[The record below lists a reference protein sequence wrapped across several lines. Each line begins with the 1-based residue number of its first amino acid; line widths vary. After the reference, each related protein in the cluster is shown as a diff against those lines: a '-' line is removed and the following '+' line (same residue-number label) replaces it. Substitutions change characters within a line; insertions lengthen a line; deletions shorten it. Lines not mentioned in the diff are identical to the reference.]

1 MLQLFEIVASLA
13 TDLWS
18 DIKAKLRISTQAL
31 EAVNRS
37 VAHGDGTFA
46 FAFAFACILF
56 HDCERISRDSL
67 YTRVIYLGQFR
78 FEPYW

>member
-13 TDLWS
+13 TYLWS

-37 VAHGDGTFA
+37 VAHGGVT
-46 FAFAFACILF
+46 FAFACILLF

-67 YTRVIYLGQFR
+67 YTRVINLGWFR